1 MARVD
6 SAMAGVEERDK
17 WAHRLEALERSL
29 DELQERRRRVE
40 ARLRRVHVELGK
52 LRRTSRE
59 YVEVHGR
66 FPSGEASVAAR
77 GSVLH

>member
-6 SAMAGVEERDK
+6 SAMAGVQERDK

-29 DELQERRRRVE
+29 EELLERRRRLEV
-40 ARLRRVHVELGK
+40 RMRRVHRELGK
-52 LRRTSRE
+52 LERTSRE

-66 FPSGEASVAAR
+66 FPSGEAAIAAR
-77 GSVLH
+77 GPVLH